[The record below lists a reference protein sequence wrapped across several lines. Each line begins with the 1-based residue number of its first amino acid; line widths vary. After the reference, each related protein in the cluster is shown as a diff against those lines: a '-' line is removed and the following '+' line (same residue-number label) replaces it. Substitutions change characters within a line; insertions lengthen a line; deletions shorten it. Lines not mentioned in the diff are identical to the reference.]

1 MADDISQIVD
11 GLRIITAQKSI
22 EDEAAGTKTK
32 GKKGVIIDSKAGNKK
47 SREKEKPV
55 SATLTS
61 NETTRYT
68 KIFEI
73 LRNVI
78 NPDPEA
84 ARTGDTAKDKVKG
97 MSATTEGA
105 AGAKEAEEG
114 LLEKLGALGA
124 LLATLGPLLWGLI
137 KKKFFEYMGKF
148 LKFLKRSFVKLL
160 KGIGRLMLRFGKFLW
175 KSAKKAAKAIWRG
188 LKNVGKRLLGFL
200 KNTASKV
207 GGAIKGMFSALW
219 NSKWATA
226 LKGAVKG
233 AFNAMKGFLSKAVN
247 MVKGGA
253 KAVTASASA
262 AASAA
267 SGGGGSSR
275 NWFQRNII
283 DKGSNLVKSGID
295 KTKSAIK
302 TTVKAVKAAPGAAT
316 RFVKNVA
323 RSGVDLVKSGV
334 KYTKGAVQYVGGKIL
349 KGVGQAKTALGKV
362 LKPALKTGSRKLLT
376 KIPIVGSALEAAFTA
391 YDVNKYADNPELGIE
406 ELKTKIGNRVVKGIG
421 GVAGGAMAAALVNGV
436 PGGILVSIPA
446 YMIGDALGRFV
457 VGQLTEVFPMTKL
470 GGVVMDAFGI
480 TPATSPEEVKSQV
493 KKVKAQNV
501 DDGVITHGGQTVRI
515 NSKDDVLALKT
526 GGPLDSMFKSRDSN
540 GIQDAAV
547 FNDIKSVNIA
557 QLQILTS
564 IRDGIMAL
572 GALGTGKVS
581 NSSGPSKVK
590 FRDNIATKEYYG
602 KTKANFA

>member
-22 EDEAAGTKTK
+22 EDEASGTKTK

-84 ARTGDTAKDKVKG
+84 ARTGDTSAKDKVKG

-105 AGAKEAEEG
+105 AGAKEAEGG

-148 LKFLKRSFVKLL
+148 LKFLKGAFVKLF
-160 KGIGRLMLRFGKFLW
+160 KGIGRLLAKFGRFLFNG
-175 KSAKKAAKAIWRG
+175 AKKAAKAIWRG
-188 LKNVGKRLLGFL
+188 LKKVGRRLLGFL
-200 KNTASKV
+200 KNAASKV

-219 NSKWATA
+219 NSKWANA

-233 AFNAMKGFLSKAVN
+233 AFNSMKGFLSKALN

-253 KAVTASASA
+253 KAVASSASA
-262 AASAA
+262 AVNAA
-267 SGGGGSSR
+267 RGGGGGGGGSSR
-275 NWFQRNII
+275 GFWGTLY

-302 TTVKAVKAAPGAAT
+302 TTVKAVKAAPG
-316 RFVKNVA
+316 VIKQGLQ
-323 RSGVDLVKSGV
+323 SGVNMVKSGV

-391 YDVNKYADNPELGIE
+391 YDVNQYADNPELGIE
-406 ELKTKIGNRVVKGIG
+406 ELKTKIGNRVVKGVG

-446 YMIGDALGRFV
+446 YMIGDYLGRFV
-457 VGQLTEVFPMTKL
+457 ADQLTQVFPMTKL

-480 TPATSPEEVKSQV
+480 TPASSPEEVASQV
-493 KKVKAQNV
+493 KKVE
-501 DDGVITHGGQTVRI
+501 DGVITHGGQTVRI
-515 NSKDDVLALKT
+515 NSRDDVLALKT
-526 GGPLDSMFKSRDSN
+526 GGPLDSFLKSKDSN

-572 GALGTGKVS
+572 GRAGQAST
-581 NSSGPSKVK
+581 SSGPSTVNLKP
-590 FRDNIATKEYYG
+590 NLATIEYY
-602 KTKANFA
+602 A

>member
-1 MADDISQIVD
+1 VADDISQIVD
-11 GLRIITAQKSI
+11 GLRIITAQKSM
-22 EDEAAGTKTK
+22 EDEASGTKTK

-84 ARTGDTAKDKVKG
+84 ARTGDTSGAKDKVKD
-97 MSATTEGA
+97 MSATTQAA
-105 AGAKEAEEG
+105 AGAKEAEGG
-114 LLEKLGALGA
+114 LLDKLGAIGA

-137 KKKFFEYMGKF
+137 KKKFFQYMGKF
-148 LKFLKRSFVKLL
+148 LKFLKDAFVKLL

-175 KSAKKAAKAIWRG
+175 NGAKKAAKAIWSG
-188 LKNVGKRLLGFL
+188 LKKVGKRLLGFL

-207 GGAIKGMFSALW
+207 GGAIKGMFSSLW

-233 AFNAMKGFLSKAVN
+233 AFNAMKGFLSKALN
-247 MVKGGA
+247 FVKAGA
-253 KAVTASASA
+253 KAVTSGASA

-267 SGGGGSSR
+267 SGGGGGSSKPWWKR
-275 NWFQRNII
+275 AADATWNAGKSAVS
-283 DKGSNLVKSGID
+283 KGRQ
-295 KTKSAIK
+295 AIK
-302 TTVKAVKAAPGAAT
+302 TTVQAVKAAPGAVVNT
-316 RFVKNVA
+316 VKNVA

-334 KYTKGAVQYVGGKIL
+334 KYTKGAVKYVGGKIL
-349 KGVGQAKTALGKV
+349 KGVSQAKSALGKV

-376 KIPIVGSALEAAFTA
+376 KIPIVGSAIEAAFTA
-391 YDVNKYADNPELGIE
+391 YDVNKYADDPELGIE

-446 YMIGDALGRFV
+446 YMIGDYLGRFV
-457 VGQLTEVFPMTKL
+457 ADKLTEVFPMTKL
-470 GGVVMDAFGI
+470 GGVVMDAFGV
-480 TPATSPEEVKSQV
+480 TPASSPDEVASQV
-493 KKVKAQNV
+493 KSFE
-501 DDGVITHGGQTVRI
+501 DGVITHGGQTVRI

-526 GGPLDSMFKSRDSN
+526 GGPLDSMLKGRDSN

-572 GALGTGKVS
+572 GRTSQAS
-581 NSSGPSKVK
+581 SASSGPSTVNLKP
-590 FRDNIATKEYYG
+590 NLATIEYY
-602 KTKANFA
+602 A

>member
-11 GLRIITAQKSI
+11 GLRIITAQKSM
-22 EDEAAGTKTK
+22 EDEASGTKTK

-84 ARTGDTAKDKVKG
+84 ARTGDTAKDKVKD
-97 MSATTEGA
+97 MSATTQAA

-137 KKKFFEYMGKF
+137 KKKFFQYMGKF
-148 LKFLKRSFVKLL
+148 LKFLKDAFVKLL

-175 KSAKKAAKAIWRG
+175 NGAKKAAKAIWSG
-188 LKNVGKRLLGFL
+188 LKKVGKRLLGFL

-207 GGAIKGMFSALW
+207 GGAIKGMFSSLW

-233 AFNAMKGFLSKAVN
+233 AFNAMKGFLSKALN
-247 MVKGGA
+247 FVKAGA
-253 KAVTASASA
+253 KAVTSGASA

-267 SGGGGSSR
+267 SGGGGGSSKPWWKR
-275 NWFQRNII
+275 AADATWNA
-283 DKGSNLVKSGID
+283 GKSVV
-295 KTKSAIK
+295 K
-302 TTVKAVKAAPGAAT
+302 TTVKAVKAAPGAL
-316 RFVKNVA
+316 KNVA

-334 KYTKGAVQYVGGKIL
+334 KYTKGAVKYVGGKIL
-349 KGVGQAKTALGKV
+349 KGVSQAKSALGKV

-391 YDVNKYADNPELGIE
+391 YDVNKYADDPELGIE

-446 YMIGDALGRFV
+446 YMIGDYLGRFV
-457 VGQLTEVFPMTKL
+457 ADKLTEVFPMTKL

-480 TPATSPEEVKSQV
+480 TPASSPDEVASQV
-493 KKVKAQNV
+493 KSFE
-501 DDGVITHGGQTVRI
+501 DGVITHGGQTVRI

-526 GGPLDSMFKSRDSN
+526 GGPLDSMLKGRDSN

-572 GALGTGKVS
+572 GRTSQAST
-581 NSSGPSKVK
+581 SSGSSTVNLKP
-590 FRDNIATKEYYG
+590 NLAALEYYNDG
-602 KTKANFA
+602 KNKRAFA